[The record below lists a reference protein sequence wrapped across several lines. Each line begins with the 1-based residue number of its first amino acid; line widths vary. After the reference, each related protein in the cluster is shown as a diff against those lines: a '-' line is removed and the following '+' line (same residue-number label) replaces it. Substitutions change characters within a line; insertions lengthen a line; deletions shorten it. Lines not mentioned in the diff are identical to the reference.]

1 MTSVVVGI
9 RRLLPLVFSKPTR
22 NLQKCHRSLP
32 WIDSEFCFNN
42 NFKFFSSRSS
52 GNSSSQTTV
61 EKTES
66 AAEESTNVTFLSHDE
81 KESKDNAIRPKPDS
95 EDMMLFTEEVEIK
108 APDLGEDKLQVEKWY
123 KKEGDLIKTNDTLC
137 DISTEVT
144 TPYIFIDW
152 QN

>member
-1 MTSVVVGI
+1 MTSVGVGI
-9 RRLLPLVFSKPTR
+9 RRLLPLVFSKRTR
-22 NLQKCHRSLP
+22 NLQKCHRTLSS
-32 WIDSEFCFNN
+32 IDSEFCFNN
-42 NFKFFSSRSS
+42 NFKFFSSSS
-52 GNSSSQTTV
+52 CGNNGSQTTV

-66 AAEESTNVTFLSHDE
+66 AAEESTNFTILSHDE
-81 KESKDNAIRPKPDS
+81 KESKDNTICHKLDS
-95 EDMMLFTEEVEIK
+95 EEILLFTEEVEIK